1 MEEKISNMQLLQ
13 MENRLKKLED
23 EERKAQQ
30 LIEENQKWMKDLD
43 QLR

>member
-13 MENRLKKLED
+13 MENRLKKLEY